1 MAFQVFPSDRR
12 SDRIGVHARA
22 GFLSHIHI
30 DPGRFGFL
38 GAMWSLARPFWL
50 SPDQSR
56 ARLMLALLLAIKG
69 AGVLICVR
77 QNEWYADFYTAL
89 QSREVTPFLQQIA
102 TFVLIAGG
110 FVVSLVASHWVAEGL
125 KMRWRDWLVR
135 RYTAD
140 WLSRRAYYRLQLDQ
154 DPDANPDQRIVE
166 DLGCF
171 AGQTINVVVGFLDVS
186 LSLAAFTGVL
196 WRLSGTLTIGWL
208 SVSGYM
214 VFAVYGYTVLA
225 SWLTHRIGLPLAS
238 LLTRGQTVEGDFRYG
253 LVRLRENAETVA
265 FYRGEAREAQLLQ
278 ERWLQVASNGWDVL
292 RRQSA
297 IGWFSH
303 SHGQVSIVLPFLLS
317 APRYFTG
324 QITFAE
330 VMQVTAASGALQA
343 CLNFFIAS
351 YGQIA
356 QWRATTERLVAFRA
370 RLDLAVDSDPSE
382 VTVTRDGAGLSIR
395 DLTLSLPDR
404 SRLVDPIEL
413 DLRPGEAVLI
423 KGPSGTGKST
433 MLRAIA
439 GLWPHASGR
448 VEMGPGDAFF
458 VPQRPYLP
466 LGSLREAAFY
476 PAPPRWD
483 DAEIREVLEAVG
495 LTHLMERL
503 DDTDQWSQRLS
514 GGEQQ
519 RLGFA
524 RIFLSRPQTVFLDEA
539 TSALD
544 EALEA
549 RIYRMLRASD
559 WKPTVISIGHRSTLE
574 AFHDRV
580 IELVRARPDPT
591 APETAGGLQ
600 PISIGATVPCNAPAA
615 AEPVTSDLP
624 RAA

>member
-1 MAFQVFPSDRR
+1 MAFQVFPSGQTPGRV
-12 SDRIGVHARA
+12 GARA
-22 GFLSHIHI
+22 QAGFISHIHL
-30 DPGRFGFL
+30 DLRQFGFL
-38 GAMWSLARPFWL
+38 GAVWSLARAFWR

-56 ARLMLALLLAIKG
+56 ARRMLALLLAIKV
-69 AGVLICVR
+69 AGVWICVR
-77 QNEWYADFYTAL
+77 QNDWYADFYTAL
-89 QSREVTPFLQQIA
+89 QSREVAPFLQQIA
-102 TFVLIAGG
+102 VFALIAAG
-110 FVVSLVASHWVAEGL
+110 FVGSLVASHWVAESL
-125 KMRWRDWLVR
+125 KLRWRDWLVR

-140 WLSRRAYYRLQLDQ
+140 WLSHRAYYRLQLDQ
-154 DPDANPDQRIVE
+154 DPDGNPDQRIVE

-171 AGQTINVVVGFLDVS
+171 AGQTINLVVGLLDVS
-186 LSLAAFTGVL
+186 LSLAAFTGIL

-214 VFAVYGYTVLA
+214 VFAVYGYTILA
-225 SWLTHRIGLPLAS
+225 SWLTHRIGRPLVG
-238 LLTRGQTVEGDFRYG
+238 LLTRGQTAEGDFRYG

-265 FYRGEAREAQLLQ
+265 FYRGEEREAQLLQ
-278 ERWLQVASNGWDVL
+278 ERWLEVARNGWDVL

-324 QITFAE
+324 QITFAQ

-370 RLDLAVDSDPSE
+370 RLDAAGGSDPSE

-404 SRLVDPIEL
+404 RRLVDPIEL

-448 VEMGPGDAFF
+448 VQTGPGDAFF

-466 LGSLREAAFY
+466 LGTLR
-476 PAPPRWD
+476 
-483 DAEIREVLEAVG
+483 
-495 LTHLMERL
+495 
-503 DDTDQWSQRLS
+503 
-514 GGEQQ
+514 
-519 RLGFA
+519 
-524 RIFLSRPQTVFLDEA
+524 
-539 TSALD
+539 
-544 EALEA
+544 
-549 RIYRMLRASD
+549 
-559 WKPTVISIGHRSTLE
+559 
-574 AFHDRV
+574 
-580 IELVRARPDPT
+580 
-591 APETAGGLQ
+591 
-600 PISIGATVPCNAPAA
+600 
-615 AEPVTSDLP
+615 
-624 RAA
+624 